1 MYIKKHFNE
10 DAKKTMRTMVKDIKE
25 EMKKIIS
32 NVNWMDD
39 ITGKGAIQKIE
50 KMQEYIGYPEE
61 LLNVGLLEELY
72 KVMFLVNLS
81 SHFLAF
87 RILRFSLIN
96 TTRMQ
101 LRLASG
107 ALPM

>member
-1 MYIKKHFNE
+1 MGLCGPPMVSIRCVAFFLGHPVVGHMYIKKHFNE

-39 ITGKGAIQKIE
+39 ITRKGAIQKVE

-72 KVMFLVNLS
+72 KDLEVFPDQ
-81 SHFLAF
+81 HY
-87 RILRFSLIN
+87 
-96 TTRMQ
+96 Q
-101 LRLASG
+101 
-107 ALPM
+107 